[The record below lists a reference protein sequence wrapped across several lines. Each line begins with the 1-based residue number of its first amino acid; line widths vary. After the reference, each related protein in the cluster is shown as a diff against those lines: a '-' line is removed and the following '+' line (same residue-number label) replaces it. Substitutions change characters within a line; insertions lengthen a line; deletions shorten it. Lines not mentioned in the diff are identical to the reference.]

1 MRLKDFA
8 IVRQAVQQS
17 RCHAFALED
26 LAEVAERQVVGQRQ
40 AAVFITLC
48 EDLKQQFRASHL

>member
-1 MRLKDFA
+1 M
-8 IVRQAVQQS
+8 VRQAVQQS